1 MPVIVKINDAVLDH
15 YLNMPDGQVGKYLS
29 KKGTLIVTAARAQ
42 VGKRTGRLA
51 LSIHKRQMR
60 VGRYQQ
66 LRVGSVVNYA
76 LAHHEGT
83 KPHMIVAKDAQMLR
97 FTSGSRVIYTRMVRH
112 PGTRAN
118 KYLSDNLRLAL

>member
-1 MPVIVKINDAVLDH
+1 MPVIIKINDAVLDH

-29 KKGTLIVTAARAQ
+29 KKGSLIVTAARAQ
-42 VGKRTGRLA
+42 VGKKTGRLA
-51 LSIHKRQMR
+51 RSIHQRHMR

-66 LRVGSVVNYA
+66 IRVGSYVNYA

-83 KPHMIVAKDAQMLR
+83 KPHLIVPNDAQFLR

-112 PGTRAN
+112 PGTKAN
-118 KYLSDNLRLAL
+118 KYLSDNIRLAL